1 MKSLIAGVLSLFSL
15 CAHSADADAIQR
27 GKGLFMQH
35 QCYSCHGTE
44 GQGGERNAGPKIFP
58 NCEHHATSC
67 PATQC
72 RASTMCS

>member
-1 MKSLIAGVLSLFSL
+1 MKSMIAGVLALFSF

-44 GQGGERNAGPKIFP
+44 AKAANATQAPKFSP
-58 NCEHHATSC
+58 TQRPSLRLNCNCEPHAT
-67 PATQC
+67 
-72 RASTMCS
+72 